1 VSDYQGASRPWR
13 WRLAPRF
20 YPFVRLAR
28 DESGATIVE
37 FALVAVPFFLLIF
50 GILEVGIVLWATFE
64 LENATEEAGRLI
76 RTGQVFDQ
84 SISESQLRTQICDRT
99 TILFDC
105 EAKLRLDV
113 QSSQNFAGLS
123 PPTALDGESNLKDG
137 FTYSPGGSND
147 VVLIT
152 TFYEWPLI
160 NLISEAGFGNMGS
173 GNRLL
178 RASSVFRSEPFP
190 ETGGV

>member
-1 VSDYQGASRPWR
+1 
-13 WRLAPRF
+13 
-20 YPFVRLAR
+20 VRIAR

-50 GILEVGIVLWATFE
+50 AILEIGLALWATFE

-84 SISESQLRTQICDRT
+84 SISEGQLRTRICDRT

-113 QSSQNFAGLS
+113 RSNQNFGGLTA
-123 PPTALDGESNLKDG
+123 PAALDADDNLKED
-137 FTYSPGGSND
+137 FTYSPGGSNSA
-147 VVLIT
+147 VLIT
-152 TFYEWPLI
+152 SFYEWPLI

-190 ETGGV
+190 ETGG

>member
-1 VSDYQGASRPWR
+1 M
-13 WRLAPRF
+13 RF
-20 YPFVRLAR
+20 TR

-37 FALVAVPFFLLIF
+37 FAIVAVPFFLLIF
-50 GILEVGIVLWATFE
+50 AILEIGLVLWATFE

-84 SISESQLRTQICDRT
+84 SISESELRTRVCDRT

-113 QSSQNFAGLS
+113 RSGQNFAGLS
-123 PPTALDGESNLKDG
+123 PPTALDGDDNLADN
-137 FTYSPGGSND
+137 FTYTPGGSNN

-190 ETGGV
+190 EN

>member
-1 VSDYQGASRPWR
+1 M
-13 WRLAPRF
+13 
-20 YPFVRLAR
+20 RLAR
-28 DESGATIVE
+28 DDSGATIVE

-50 GILEVGIVLWATFE
+50 GILEVGIVFWATFE

-84 SISESQLRTQICDRT
+84 SISESGLKTRVCDRT

-105 EAKLRLDV
+105 ETKLRLDV
-113 QSSQNFAGLS
+113 QSTQDFGAMT
-123 PPTALDGESNLKDG
+123 PPTALDGDGNLKDD
-137 FTYSPGGSND
+137 FTYNPGGSND

-190 ETGGV
+190 ET

>member
-1 VSDYQGASRPWR
+1 
-13 WRLAPRF
+13 
-20 YPFVRLAR
+20 
-28 DESGATIVE
+28 VE

-50 GILEVGIVLWATFE
+50 GILEIGIVLWATFE

-76 RTGQVFDQ
+76 RTGQVFSQ
-84 SISESQLRTQICDRT
+84 SISESELKTSVCDRT

-113 QSSQNFAGLS
+113 RSSQNFGGLTS
-123 PPTALDGESNLKDG
+123 PTALDASENLKDD
-137 FTYSPGGSND
+137 FTYEPGGSND

-160 NLISEAGFGNMGS
+160 NLISAAGFGNMGS

-178 RASSVFRSEPFP
+178 RASSVFRSEPYP
-190 ETGGV
+190 EAGGV